1 MVTIID
7 YGVGN
12 LNSIKNMLKKI
23 GVDSIISSQSGDIES
38 ADKLILPG
46 IGSFEYGMKKLRG
59 AEYYDIL
66 QQKVLQNKTP
76 ILGVCLGAQ
85 LLLNGSEEGEHVDGL
100 GWIAGKAVRFD
111 QSKMAEDFKVPHMGW
126 NELQVKK
133 ESRLF
138 TDMYPDQRYYFVHS
152 YHMVCDQQADVLA
165 ESNYS
170 YNFVA
175 AVEKQNVMGV
185 QFHPE
190 KSHKFG
196 MKLYENFIKFY

>member
-23 GVDSIISSQSGDIES
+23 GTEAIISSLPADIDS
-38 ADKLILPG
+38 AEKLILPG
-46 IGSFEYGMKKLRG
+46 VGAFDYGMQQIRESGFLGNLR
-59 AEYYDIL
+59 
-66 QQKVLQNKTP
+66 QKVIQNKTP
-76 ILGVCLGAQ
+76 FLGVCLGAQ
-85 LLLNGSEEGEHVDGL
+85 LLLEGSEEGMPVPGL
-100 GWIAGKAVRFD
+100 GWINGRVVKFD
-111 QSKMAEDFKVPHMGW
+111 QGRMPRNFKIPHMGW
-126 NELQVKK
+126 NGLELKK

-138 TDMYPDQRYYFVHS
+138 TNMYPDSRFYFVHS
-152 YHMVCDQQADVLA
+152 YHMACTQEEDVLA

-170 YNFVA
+170 YNFVS
-175 AVEKQNVMGV
+175 AVERDNVLGV

>member
-1 MVTIID
+1 MVAIID

-23 GVDSIISSQSGDIES
+23 GVDSVITSVSAEIEC

-46 IGSFEYGMKKLRG
+46 VGSFEYGMKKLRDS
-59 AEYYDIL
+59 AFFDIL

-85 LLLNGSEEGEHVDGL
+85 LLLKGSEEGQPVPGL
-100 GWIAGKAVRFD
+100 GWIEGKALRFD
-111 QSKMAEDFKVPHMGW
+111 QDKMADNYKVPHMGW

-138 TDMYPDQRYYFVHS
+138 TDMYNNQRYYFVHA
-152 YHMVCDQQADVLA
+152 YHMACYHEADILA

-175 AVEKQNVMGV
+175 AVEKENVLGV

>member
-1 MVTIID
+1 MITIID

-12 LNSIKNMLKKI
+12 LNSIRNMLKKI
-23 GVDSIISSQSGDIES
+23 GVDSVISSEPSAIES
-38 ADKLILPG
+38 AEKLILPG
-46 IGSFEYGMKKLRG
+46 IGSYEYGMKKLRG
-59 AEYYDIL
+59 STFFDTL
-66 QQKVLQNKTP
+66 QQKVLENKTP

-85 LLLNGSEEGEHVDGL
+85 LLLNGSEEGEPVAGL
-100 GWIAGKAVRFD
+100 GWIEGKAVRFD
-111 QSKMAEDFKVPHMGW
+111 QTLMADNFKVPHMGW
-126 NELQVKK
+126 NELQIKK

-138 TDMYPDQRYYFVHS
+138 TDVRPDHRYYFVHA
-152 YHMVCDQQADVLA
+152 YHMVCNHEADILA

-175 AVEKQNVMGV
+175 AVEKQHIVGV

>member
-23 GVDSIISSQSGDIES
+23 GVESVISSLVSDIEH

-46 IGSFEYGMKKLRG
+46 IGSFEYGMKKLRS
-59 AEYYDIL
+59 AEFFQSL

-85 LLLNGSEEGEHVDGL
+85 LFLNGSEEGQPVEGL
-100 GWIAGKAVRFD
+100 GWIKGKAVRFD
-111 QSKMAEDFKVPHMGW
+111 QEKMEANFKVPHMGW
-126 NELQVKK
+126 NELMLKK
-133 ESRLF
+133 DSALF
-138 TDMYPDQRYYFVHS
+138 KEMYPDHRYYFVHS
-152 YHMVCDQQADVLA
+152 YHMVCEQSSDILA

-175 AVEKQNVMGV
+175 AMEKENVIAV

>member
-23 GVDSIISSQSGDIES
+23 GVDAIISSDSIDIES
-38 ADKLILPG
+38 AEKLILPG

-59 AEYYDIL
+59 SIFFDTL

-76 ILGVCLGAQ
+76 VLGVCLGAQ
-85 LLLNGSEEGEHVDGL
+85 LLLNESEEGQPVPGL
-100 GWIAGKAVRFD
+100 GWIEGQSVRFD
-111 QSKMAEDFKVPHMGW
+111 QSLMLQNFKVPHMGW
-126 NELQVKK
+126 NELEIKK

-138 TDMYPDQRYYFVHS
+138 TDMHPHHRYYFVHA
-152 YHMVCDQQADVLA
+152 YHMQCYQQADILA

-175 AVEKQNVMGV
+175 AVEKQHIVGV

>member
-12 LNSIKNMLKKI
+12 LHSIKNMLKKI
-23 GVDSIISSQSGDIES
+23 GVESIISSETADIEN
-38 ADKLILPG
+38 AEKFILPG
-46 IGSFEYGMKKLRG
+46 IGSFEYGMNKLRN
-59 AEYYDIL
+59 ASYFNIL

-76 ILGVCLGAQ
+76 IMGVCLGAQ
-85 LLLNGSEEGEHVDGL
+85 LLLNESEEGKTVEGL
-100 GWIAGKAVRFD
+100 GWIDGKAVKFD
-111 QSKMAEDFKVPHMGW
+111 QNLMGESFKVPHMGW
-126 NELQVKK
+126 NELILKK

-138 TDMYPDQRYYFVHS
+138 KEMYPDQRYYFVHS
-152 YHMVCDQQADVLA
+152 YHMVCYHKADILA

-175 AVEKQNVMGV
+175 AVEKQNVLGV

-196 MKLYENFIKFY
+196 MKLYENFIKYY

>member
-23 GVDSIISSQSGDIES
+23 GTEAIISSLPADIDS
-38 ADKLILPG
+38 AEKLILPG
-46 IGSFEYGMKKLRG
+46 VGAFDYGMQQIRESGFLGNLR
-59 AEYYDIL
+59 
-66 QQKVLQNKTP
+66 QKVIQNKTP
-76 ILGVCLGAQ
+76 FLGVCLGAQ
-85 LLLNGSEEGEHVDGL
+85 LLLEGSEEGMPVPGL
-100 GWIAGKAVRFD
+100 GWINGRVVKFD
-111 QSKMAEDFKVPHMGW
+111 QGRMPRNFKIPHMGW
-126 NELQVKK
+126 NGLELKK

-138 TDMYPDQRYYFVHS
+138 TNMYPDSRFYFVHS
-152 YHMVCDQQADVLA
+152 YHMVCTQEEDVLA

-170 YNFVA
+170 YNFVS
-175 AVEKQNVMGV
+175 AVERDNVLGV

>member
-12 LNSIKNMLKKI
+12 LQSIRNMLKKI
-23 GVDSIISSQSGDIES
+23 GTEAIISSLPDDIDS

-46 IGSFEYGMKKLRG
+46 VGSFEYGMHQILASGFLGNLR
-59 AEYYDIL
+59 
-66 QQKVLQNKTP
+66 QKVIENKTP
-76 ILGVCLGAQ
+76 LLGVCLGAQ
-85 LLLNGSEEGEHVDGL
+85 LLLEGSEEGMPVPGL
-100 GWIAGKAVRFD
+100 GWIKGKAVKFD
-111 QSKMAEDFKVPHMGW
+111 QGRLPANFKIPHMGW
-126 NELQVKK
+126 NDVQLKK

-138 TDMYPDQRYYFVHS
+138 SGMYPDHRFYFVHS
-152 YHMVCDQQADVLA
+152 YHMACVQQEDVLA
-165 ESNYS
+165 ETNYS
-170 YNFVA
+170 YNFVS
-175 AVEKQNVMGV
+175 AVERDNVLGV

>member
-23 GVDSIISSQSGDIES
+23 GVDSVISSQSTDIEN
-38 ADKLILPG
+38 AEKLILPG
-46 IGSFEYGMKKLRG
+46 IGSFEYGMKKLRSS
-59 AEYYDIL
+59 EFFQSL

-85 LLLNGSEEGEHVDGL
+85 LLLNGSEEGQPVEGL
-100 GWIAGKAVRFD
+100 GWIDGKAVRFD
-111 QSKMAEDFKVPHMGW
+111 QDKMADNFKVPHMGW
-126 NELQVKK
+126 NELTIKK
-133 ESRLF
+133 ESTLF
-138 TDMYPDQRYYFVHS
+138 TNMYPDQRYYFVHS
-152 YHMVCDQQADVLA
+152 YHMVCNQQADILA

-175 AVEKQNVMGV
+175 AVEKQHIVGV

>member
-23 GVDSIISSQSGDIES
+23 GVDSVISSQAADIEN
-38 ADKLILPG
+38 AEKLILPG
-46 IGSFEYGMKKLRG
+46 IGSYEYGMKKLRG
-59 AEYYDIL
+59 SEFFNAL

-85 LLLNGSEEGEHVDGL
+85 LLLNGSEEGLPVEGL
-100 GWIAGKAVRFD
+100 GWIEGKAVRFD
-111 QSKMAEDFKVPHMGW
+111 QDKMADNFKVPHMGW
-126 NELQVKK
+126 NELIIKK

-138 TDMYPDQRYYFVHS
+138 KDVRPDHRYYFVHS
-152 YHMVCDQQADVLA
+152 YHMVCQQEADILA

-175 AVEKQNVMGV
+175 AVEKQNVIGV

>member
-23 GVDSIISSQSGDIES
+23 GVEAVISSTTADIES

-46 IGSFEYGMKKLRG
+46 VGSFEYGMNKLRSSPFF
-59 AEYYDIL
+59 DIL
-66 QQKVLQNKTP
+66 QQKVLKNKTP

-85 LLLNGSEEGEHVDGL
+85 LLLNGSEEGQPVPGL
-100 GWIAGKAVRFD
+100 GWIEGKALRFD
-111 QSKMAEDFKVPHMGW
+111 QDKMADNYKVPHMGW

-138 TDMYPDQRYYFVHS
+138 TDMYNNQRFYFVHS
-152 YHMVCDQQADVLA
+152 YHMACYQEADILA

-175 AVEKQNVMGV
+175 AVEKENILGV

>member
-23 GVDSIISSQSGDIES
+23 GVDSIISSQTTDIEN
-38 ADKLILPG
+38 AEKLILPG

-59 AEYYDIL
+59 SAFFQSL

-85 LLLNGSEEGEHVDGL
+85 LLLNGSEEGQPVEGL
-100 GWIAGKAVRFD
+100 GWIEGKAVRFD
-111 QSKMAEDFKVPHMGW
+111 QDKMADNFKVPHMGW
-126 NELQVKK
+126 NELIIKK
-133 ESRLF
+133 ESALF
-138 TDMYPDQRYYFVHS
+138 KDMRPDHRYYFVHS
-152 YHMVCDQQADVLA
+152 YHMVCNQQTDILA

-175 AVEKQNVMGV
+175 AVEKQHIIGV

>member
-23 GVDSIISSQSGDIES
+23 GTDAIISSLPADIDS
-38 ADKLILPG
+38 AEKLILPG
-46 IGSFEYGMKKLRG
+46 VGAFDYGMQKIHESGFLGNLR
-59 AEYYDIL
+59 
-66 QQKVLQNKTP
+66 QKVIQNKTP
-76 ILGVCLGAQ
+76 LLGVCLGAQ
-85 LLLNGSEEGEHVDGL
+85 LLLEGSEEGVPVPGL
-100 GWIAGKAVRFD
+100 GWINGRVVRFD
-111 QSKMAEDFKVPHMGW
+111 QGRMPGNFKIPHMGW
-126 NELQVKK
+126 NGLELKK

-138 TDMYPDQRYYFVHS
+138 TNMHPGQRFYFVHS
-152 YHMVCDQQADVLA
+152 YHMACVQEADVLA

-170 YNFVA
+170 YNFVS
-175 AVEKQNVMGV
+175 AVEKDNVLGV

-196 MKLYENFIKFY
+196 MRLYENFIKYY

>member
-1 MVTIID
+1 MITIID

-12 LNSIKNMLKKI
+12 LNSIRNMLKKI
-23 GVDSIISSQSGDIES
+23 GADSVISSQPADIES
-38 ADKLILPG
+38 AEKLILPG
-46 IGSFEYGMKKLRG
+46 IGSFEYGMKKLRSS
-59 AEYYDIL
+59 AFFDTL

-85 LLLNGSEEGEHVDGL
+85 LLLNGSEEGEPVPGL
-100 GWIAGKAVRFD
+100 GWIEGKAVRFN
-111 QSKMAEDFKVPHMGW
+111 QSLMADNFKVPHMGW
-126 NELQVKK
+126 NELQIKK

-138 TDMYPDQRYYFVHS
+138 KDVRPDHRYYFVHA
-152 YHMVCDQQADVLA
+152 YHMACYHEADILA

-175 AVEKQNVMGV
+175 AVEKQHIVGV

>member
-1 MVTIID
+1 MITIID

-12 LNSIKNMLKKI
+12 LNSIRNMLKKI
-23 GVDSIISSQSGDIES
+23 GVNSVISSQPADIES
-38 ADKLILPG
+38 AEKLILPG

-59 AEYYDIL
+59 SAFFDTL

-85 LLLNGSEEGEHVDGL
+85 LLLNGSEEGEPVPGL
-100 GWIAGKAVRFD
+100 GWIEGKSVRFN
-111 QSKMAEDFKVPHMGW
+111 QSLMADNFKVPHMGW
-126 NELQVKK
+126 NELQIKK

-138 TDMYPDQRYYFVHS
+138 KDVRPDHRYYFVHA
-152 YHMVCDQQADVLA
+152 YHMACYHEADILA

-175 AVEKQNVMGV
+175 AVEKQHIVGV

>member
-23 GVDSIISSQSGDIES
+23 GIEAVISSTTADIES

-46 IGSFEYGMKKLRG
+46 VGSFEYGMNKLRRSPFF
-59 AEYYDIL
+59 DIL
-66 QQKVLQNKTP
+66 QQKVLKNKTP

-85 LLLNGSEEGEHVDGL
+85 LLLNGSEEGQSVPGL
-100 GWIAGKAVRFD
+100 GWIEGKALRFD
-111 QSKMAEDFKVPHMGW
+111 QGKMADNYKVPHMGW

-138 TDMYPDQRYYFVHS
+138 TDMYNNQRYYFVHS
-152 YHMVCDQQADVLA
+152 YHMACYQEADILA

-175 AVEKQNVMGV
+175 AVEKENILGV

>member
-23 GVDSIISSQSGDIES
+23 GVDSIISSQSTDIEN
-38 ADKLILPG
+38 AEKLILPG
-46 IGSFEYGMKKLRG
+46 IGSYEYGMKKLRSS
-59 AEYYDIL
+59 AFFHSL

-85 LLLNGSEEGEHVDGL
+85 LLLNGSEEGLPVEGL
-100 GWIAGKAVRFD
+100 GWIDGKAVRFD
-111 QSKMAEDFKVPHMGW
+111 QAKMSDSFKVPHMGW
-126 NELQVKK
+126 NELIIKK
-133 ESRLF
+133 QSVLF
-138 TDMYPDQRYYFVHS
+138 KDMYPDHRYYFVHS
-152 YHMVCDQQADVLA
+152 YHMVCNQQTDILA

-175 AVEKQNVMGV
+175 AVEKQNVIGV

-196 MKLYENFIKFY
+196 MKLYENFIKYY

>member
-12 LNSIKNMLKKI
+12 LHSIKNMLKKI
-23 GVDSIISSQSGDIES
+23 GVESIISSETADIEN
-38 ADKLILPG
+38 AEKFILPG
-46 IGSFEYGMKKLRG
+46 IGSFEYGMNKLRS
-59 AEYYDIL
+59 ASYFNIL

-85 LLLNGSEEGEHVDGL
+85 LLLNESEEGMAVKGL
-100 GWIAGKAVRFD
+100 GWIDGKAVKFN
-111 QSKMAEDFKVPHMGW
+111 QSLMGESFKVPHMGW
-126 NELQVKK
+126 NELILKK

-138 TDMYPDQRYYFVHS
+138 KEMYPDQRFYFVHS
-152 YHMVCDQQADVLA
+152 YHMACDHNADILA

-175 AVEKQNVMGV
+175 AVEKQNVLGV

-196 MKLYENFIKFY
+196 MKLYENFIKYY

>member
-12 LNSIKNMLKKI
+12 LNSIKNMLKKV
-23 GVDSIISSQSGDIES
+23 GVDSVISSLAADIES

-46 IGSFEYGMKKLRG
+46 IGSYEYGMKKLRG
-59 AEYYDIL
+59 SEFFAVL
-66 QQKVLQNKTP
+66 QQKVLENKTP
-76 ILGVCLGAQ
+76 VLGVCLGAQ
-85 LLLNGSEEGEHVDGL
+85 LLLNGSEEGQPVTGL
-100 GWIAGKAVRFD
+100 GWIEGKAVRFD
-111 QSKMAEDFKVPHMGW
+111 QSKMEGNFKVPHMGW
-126 NELQVKK
+126 NELDIKK
-133 ESRLF
+133 DSLLF
-138 TDMYPDQRYYFVHS
+138 KDMYPDQRYYFVHS
-152 YHMVCDQQADVLA
+152 YHMVCYHQADILA

-175 AVEKQNVMGV
+175 AVEKQNVVGV

-196 MKLYENFIKFY
+196 MKLYENFIKYY

>member
-23 GVDSIISSQSGDIES
+23 GTEAIISSLPADIDS
-38 ADKLILPG
+38 AEKLILPG
-46 IGSFEYGMKKLRG
+46 VGAFDYGMQQIRESGFLGNLR
-59 AEYYDIL
+59 
-66 QQKVLQNKTP
+66 QKVIQNKTP
-76 ILGVCLGAQ
+76 FLGVCLGAQ
-85 LLLNGSEEGEHVDGL
+85 LLLEGSEEGMPVPGL
-100 GWIAGKAVRFD
+100 GWINGRVVKFD
-111 QSKMAEDFKVPHMGW
+111 QGRMPRNFKIPHMGW
-126 NELQVKK
+126 NGLELKK

-138 TDMYPDQRYYFVHS
+138 TNMYPDSRFYFVHS
-152 YHMVCDQQADVLA
+152 YHMACTQEEDVLA

-170 YNFVA
+170 YNFVS
-175 AVEKQNVMGV
+175 AVERDNVLGV

-196 MKLYENFIKFY
+196 MKLYEKFIKCY

>member
-23 GVDSIISSQSGDIES
+23 GVDSVISSQTADIES
-38 ADKLILPG
+38 AEKLILPG

-59 AEYYDIL
+59 SDFFQTLER
-66 QQKVLQNKTP
+66 KVLQNKTP

-85 LLLNGSEEGEHVDGL
+85 LLLNGSEEGLPVEGL
-100 GWIAGKAVRFD
+100 GWIEGKAVRFD
-111 QSKMAEDFKVPHMGW
+111 QDKMAEVYKVPHMGW
-126 NELQVKK
+126 NELIVKK
-133 ESRLF
+133 ESLLF
-138 TDMYPDQRYYFVHS
+138 KDMHPDQRYYFVHS
-152 YHMVCDQQADVLA
+152 YHMLCSREADILA

-175 AVEKQNVMGV
+175 AVEKENVLGV

-196 MKLYENFIKFY
+196 MKLYDNFIKYY

>member
-23 GVDSIISSQSGDIES
+23 GVDSVISSQPADIEN
-38 ADKLILPG
+38 AEKLILPG
-46 IGSFEYGMKKLRG
+46 IGSFEYGMKKIRG
-59 AEYYDIL
+59 AGFFNSL
-66 QQKVLQNKTP
+66 QQKVLENKTP
-76 ILGVCLGAQ
+76 VLGVCLGAQ
-85 LLLNGSEEGEHVDGL
+85 LLLNGSEEGLPVEGL
-100 GWIAGKAVRFD
+100 GWIDGKAIRFD
-111 QSKMAEDFKVPHMGW
+111 QERMGENYKIPHMGW
-126 NELQVKK
+126 NELAVKK

-138 TDMYPDQRYYFVHS
+138 KDMYPDQRYYFVHS
-152 YHMVCDQQADVLA
+152 YHMVCSQPADILA
-165 ESNYS
+165 ESNFS
-170 YNFVA
+170 HNFVA
-175 AVEKQNVMGV
+175 AVEKGNVLGV

>member
-23 GVDSIISSQSGDIES
+23 GVDSVISSQTADIEN
-38 ADKLILPG
+38 AEKLILPG
-46 IGSFEYGMKKLRG
+46 IGSFEYGMKKLRN
-59 AEYYDIL
+59 AEFFASL

-85 LLLNGSEEGEHVDGL
+85 LLFNGSEEGLPVEGL
-100 GWIAGKAVRFD
+100 GWIEGKSVRFNQD
-111 QSKMAEDFKVPHMGW
+111 KMADNFKVPHMGW
-126 NELQVKK
+126 NELIIKK

-138 TDMYPDQRYYFVHS
+138 TDARPDHRYYFVHS
-152 YHMVCDQQADVLA
+152 YHMVCYQEADILA

-175 AVEKQNVMGV
+175 AVEKQNVIGV

>member
-23 GVDSIISSQSGDIES
+23 GVDSVISSQSVDIEN
-38 ADKLILPG
+38 AEKLILPG
-46 IGSFEYGMKKLRG
+46 IGSFEYGMKRLRS
-59 AEYYDIL
+59 AEFFQTL

-85 LLLNGSEEGEHVDGL
+85 LLLNGSEEGQPVEGL
-100 GWIAGKAVRFD
+100 GWIEGKAVRFNQD
-111 QSKMAEDFKVPHMGW
+111 KMADNFKVPHMGW
-126 NELQVKK
+126 NELIIKK
-133 ESRLF
+133 ESALF
-138 TDMYPDQRYYFVHS
+138 KDMYPDHRYYFVHS
-152 YHMVCDQQADVLA
+152 YHMVCYKQTDILA

-175 AVEKQNVMGV
+175 AVEKQHIIGV